1 MPTDIGVLLPVRL
14 ETRFRD
20 GDLWLRVV
28 PDEPWF
34 VRDDPRISAG
44 ELDVLTRYAA
54 ALDLSAS
61 APRGVP
67 PPWRELVAQAGAG
80 RAAYLHRRFVTIGP
94 NGRARVRTPAA
105 SEQRDEPAPP
115 RIVGFPRQLVVAA
128 AGQGGR
134 PTPVLTLA
142 VDRERL
148 LADFADPETPGD
160 RRWWEDWDEAVAV
173 GVAGVVPAED
183 LPQPL
188 TALYVVGLGDSDP
201 ADLFGALA
209 AEGRVGL
216 VAAGTAT
223 NTVDGAP
230 ATALAE
236 DADTWWQ
243 LIRTTASATDRDVSA
258 ALTGDRDSLGNLPGG
273 EQAHRAQGSALVQAL
288 WPALWGFAAS
298 QIWDLSRDGSAA
310 AWAGRA
316 LYPEG
321 AYPTVRVGPQPY
333 GLLPTTAWQ
342 SWQAHDDDPALE
354 AGFLPALVRLRAG
367 HAAAARRRGTA
378 PGTDVEALL
387 DLIGDT
393 PTSSRFRYRLAW
405 PLELW
410 WLGVVGSGL
419 PHRWRDFSRAWGE
432 KYRMADDLGL
442 APLRR
447 YGTRGQS
454 RLVRSPLVVPNGSDP
469 AVLPDLLAALA
480 DAALTSPSRFADT
493 ARVEAQ
499 VLDGGDSLLLR
510 LAVRSL
516 QLAIGDIARGHDR
529 IVGFDPEPFSRRP
542 TQRGRLEQLIA
553 SVQSIDTTQPSA
565 AVSRLLAITDALR
578 ALGAVPVA
586 DLERRLQAT
595 IDCSTHRIDPWL
607 TGVAQRRLDDLT
619 RQRVPR
625 RLGAYG
631 WVDDLAPGSPG
642 PTAAGLLPAPSPGQ
656 ALTAAV
662 LRDRAVSEPGP
673 RWDLNVTSRRAR
685 TAQLLA
691 EHVRVGAHLSEA
703 LGREIERI
711 VGAGVAVERLR
722 RRFPVREEHAGRR
735 ICDGLRLIRLD
746 PFPVTLNAAQR
757 AALADL
763 REGLDGYADLL
774 VAEAVYHLVEGRAD
788 VAGAVMQAAAGLSR
802 PPDLALLHTPREGRA
817 VGSSVVIALPHVPAQ
832 PLPSSPADRAV
843 RAPAALADPSMARF
857 VRDTVGRADTWA
869 FEVSAMSE
877 AGLPAAASATLSVA
891 DLGLDPVDALTL
903 TRSDLE
909 LLARERAA
917 DLLGVDH
924 HDLEVTGGDAGEKY
938 EQAARLVGLIG
949 RSPADARS
957 LSEDQAADD
966 PAAGG
971 DAETAERL
979 AAVRS
984 VAVALAGGLSGQI
997 TLLDGDDIG
1006 TANATVLRRLVLACT
1021 RWGIVADPAPRARPE
1036 GSPVPDAARR
1046 RLERLIDKAVAAGP
1060 QLEERLRLVPA
1071 EPEAIRAMPRREAM
1085 EALTRLVC
1093 ATGQLAVT
1101 GSVDPAGLPDLR
1113 AAGGP
1118 AGLDATWLTVTAAVR
1133 PSLAPLEVHQLT
1145 ARSPLAGWTNR
1156 RADPW
1161 QTDATDGRRLVVVYA
1176 PAGLNLRELP
1186 EGGRLAVAAIDRFSE
1201 VVPSGQ
1207 QSAGAAFGFDAPAA
1221 RAQQA
1226 ILLAV
1231 PPSTAAPLDDDT
1243 LLQVLRET
1251 RELAHARMARP
1262 VDLDEQFWGLAPTAL
1277 FPATGRTATF
1287 LEDRP

>member
-1 MPTDIGVLLPVRL
+1 MPTDVGVLLPVRL

-54 ALDLSAS
+54 DLDLSPS
-61 APRGVP
+61 AQKGVP
-67 PPWRELVAQAGAG
+67 PPWRELVAQVGAG

-94 NGRARVRTPAA
+94 NGRARVRALAA

-115 RIVGFPRQLVVAA
+115 RIVGFPPRLVVAA
-128 AGQGGR
+128 AGRDGQ
-134 PTPVLTLA
+134 PEPVLTL
-142 VDRERL
+142 VVNRERL
-148 LADFADPETPGD
+148 LADFADPDIPGD

-183 LPQPL
+183 LPRPL

-201 ADLFGALA
+201 VDLFGSLA

-216 VAAGTAT
+216 VAPGTAT

-230 ATALAE
+230 AAPLAA

-243 LIRTTASATDRDVSA
+243 LVRTTASASDRDVSA

-273 EQAHRAQGSALVQAL
+273 DHPHRVQGSALVRAL
-288 WPALWGFAAS
+288 WPALWGFAAG
-298 QIWDLSRDGSAA
+298 QVWDVSRDGSAA
-310 AWAGRA
+310 EWAGRA

-321 AYPTVRVGPQPY
+321 AYPAVRVGPQPY
-333 GLLPTTAWQ
+333 GLLPTTAWE

-354 AGFLPALVRLRAG
+354 ARFLPALVRLRAG

-419 PHRWRDFSRAWGE
+419 PQRWRDFSKAWSA
-432 KYRMADDLGL
+432 KYRLADDLGL
-442 APLRR
+442 ASLRR
-447 YGTRGQS
+447 YGARGES
-454 RLVRSPLVVPNGSDP
+454 RLVRTPLVVPSGRDP
-469 AVLPDLLAALA
+469 AVLPDLLALLA
-480 DAALTSPSRFADT
+480 DTALTSPSSFADT
-493 ARVEAQ
+493 ARLEAQ
-499 VLDGGDSLLLR
+499 VLRGGDSLLLR

-516 QLAIGDIARGHDR
+516 QLAIGDIARERDR
-529 IVGFDPEPFSRRP
+529 VVRFDPEPFSRRL
-542 TQRGRLEQLIA
+542 TQRGRLEQLVA
-553 SVQSIDTTQPSA
+553 SVSSIDTTQPSA

-578 ALGAVPVA
+578 ALRHVPVA

-595 IDCSTHRIDPWL
+595 IDCSSHRIDPWL
-607 TGVAQRRLDDLT
+607 VGVAQRRLDDLT
-619 RQRVPR
+619 RQRAPR

-656 ALTAAV
+656 ALAAAV
-662 LRDRAVSEPGP
+662 LRDRAVSEPGA
-673 RWDLNVTSRRAR
+673 RWDLDLTSRRAR
-685 TAQLLA
+685 TAQRIA

-722 RRFPVREEHAGRR
+722 RDFPVRAEHAGRR
-735 ICDGLRLIRLD
+735 VCDGLRLIRRD
-746 PFPVTLNAAQR
+746 PFPVTLNAGQR

-802 PPDLALLHTPREGRA
+802 PPDLALLRTPREGRA
-817 VGSSVVIALPHVPAQ
+817 VGSSVVIALPHVPDQ
-832 PLPSSPADRAV
+832 PLPLSPADRAV
-843 RAPAALADPSMARF
+843 RAPAPLADPSTARF
-857 VRDTVGRADTWA
+857 DRDTVGRADTWT
-869 FEVSAMSE
+869 FHVSTMSD
-877 AGLPAAASATLSVA
+877 AGLPTAGSATLSLA
-891 DLGLDPVDALTL
+891 DLGLDAVDALTL
-903 TRSDLE
+903 TRTDLE

-917 DLLGVDH
+917 DLLDLDH
-924 HDLEVTGGDAGEKY
+924 HDLAVTGGDAGEKY
-938 EQAARLVGLIG
+938 EEAARLVGLIG

-979 AAVRS
+979 VAVRS
-984 VAVALAGGLSGQI
+984 VAVALADGLLEQ
-997 TLLDGDDIG
+997 LARLDDGDMR
-1006 TANATVLRRLVLACT
+1006 TADATMLRRLVLACT
-1021 RWGIVADPAPRARPE
+1021 RWGIAPDPPPRARPE
-1036 GSPVPDAARR
+1036 GSPALDTARR
-1046 RLERLIDKAVAAGP
+1046 RLERLIDKAVRAAP

-1071 EPEAIRAMPRREAM
+1071 EPEAISAMPRREAM
-1085 EALTRLVC
+1085 EALGRLVC

-1101 GSVDPAGLPDLR
+1101 ASADRGTMPDFR

-1118 AGLDATWLTVTAAVR
+1118 TGLDATWLTVVAAVR
-1133 PSLAPLEVHQLT
+1133 PALAPLEVHQLA
-1145 ARSPLAGWTNR
+1145 ARSPLVGWTNR

-1161 QTDATDGRRLVVVYA
+1161 QTDAADGRRLVVVYA
-1176 PAGLNLRELP
+1176 PAGLNLREAP
-1186 EGGRLAVAAIDRFSE
+1186 MDRRLSLAAVDRFSE

-1207 QSAGAAFGFDAPAA
+1207 QLVGAAFGFDAPAA

-1231 PPSTAAPLDDDT
+1231 PPSTTVPLDDDT

-1287 LEDRP
+1287 LEGRR